1 MKIYIYIKSRL
12 NEKSKQKKKYRQ
24 NHPKVDH
31 EFFPPGSFFNE
42 KRRGS
47 DTTTINAHYSNNLTR
62 TMCFIYNTLVTV
74 LVTE

>member
-1 MKIYIYIKSRL
+1 MKKKIYIKSRL
-12 NEKSKQKKKYRQ
+12 NEKSKQKKNIGRIIQ
-24 NHPKVDH
+24 RLIMSS
-31 EFFPPGSFFNE
+31 FPPGSFFE
-42 KRRGS
+42 QRRGS